1 MSKLTKNRKTSLAKV
16 ETGKVYKLGEAAA
29 LLKEITFTKF
39 DASVDLDVRLGVDPR
54 KSNQMVRG
62 VVTLPHGTGKQVR
75 VLVLCTPDKENEAKE
90 AGADY
95 VGLDEYI
102 EKIKGG
108 WTDVDVIITTPN
120 VMAKVGA
127 LGRILG
133 PRGLMPNPKTG
144 TVTME
149 VGKAVTEVKA
159 GKIDFKVDKF
169 GIVHSSIGK
178 VSFTADQIIENAK
191 EFMSMINKLKPTA
204 AKGTYVQSIYLSSTM
219 SPGLAVDPKS
229 VDIK

>member
-1 MSKLTKNRKTSLAKV
+1 MSKLTKNQKIAYAKV
-16 ETGKVYKLGEAAA
+16 EDRVYKLSEAAA

-39 DASVDLDVRLGVDPR
+39 DASVDIDVRLGVDPR
-54 KSNQMVRG
+54 KANQMVRG
-62 VVTLPHGTGKQVR
+62 VVTLPHGTGKTVR
-75 VLVLCTPDKENEAKE
+75 VLVLCTPDKESEAQA

-120 VMAKVGA
+120 VMGKVGA

-144 TVTME
+144 TVTMD
-149 VGKAVTEVKA
+149 VAKAVQEVKA
-159 GKIDFKVDKF
+159 GKIDFKVDKY
-169 GIVHSSIGK
+169 GIIHTSVGK
-178 VSFTADQIIENAK
+178 VSFTPEQIVDNAN
-191 EFMSMINKLKPTA
+191 EVMSTIIKLKPSA
-204 AKGTYVQSIYLSSTM
+204 AKGTYVKSIYLSTTM
-219 SPGLAVDPKS
+219 SPGIEIDTKS
-229 VDIK
+229 IESK